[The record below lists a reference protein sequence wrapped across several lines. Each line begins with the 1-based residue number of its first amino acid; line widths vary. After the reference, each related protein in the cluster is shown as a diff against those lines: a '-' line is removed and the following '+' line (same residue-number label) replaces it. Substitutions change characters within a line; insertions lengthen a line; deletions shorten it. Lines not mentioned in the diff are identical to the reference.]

1 MISVHR
7 SCSPSWW
14 HPLQHRVPSL
24 VARKLALISEE
35 GLHTD
40 FAIRDRLSMCPTCF
54 SARLE
59 EPYDLLLSAQELLLE
74 EAGLDM
80 AALRRLSRW
89 GALAPQIGAKI
100 NATLR
105 KRTTGSLPIMRRSPS
120 QSVSGGLAKQDFP
133 SSRRC
138 VLILESL
145 GVTSSS
151 PIHVHFRCHH
161 MQLACTCTLPLGSNR
176 VYSVNVSMNYSEY

>member
-14 HPLQHRVPSL
+14 HPIQHRVFRWEQESWTT
-24 VARKLALISEE
+24 ASEE
-35 GLHTD
+35 GLQTH

-59 EPYDLLLSAQELLLE
+59 EPYDVLPAQELLLE

-133 SSRRC
+133 SSRRR

-151 PIHVHFRCHH
+151 PIHVHLRGHH
-161 MQLACTCTLPLGSNR
+161 MQFACTCTLLLGSKR
-176 VYSVNVSMNYSEY
+176 VYPVHKL

>member
-1 MISVHR
+1 M
-7 SCSPSWW
+7 
-14 HPLQHRVPSL
+14 
-24 VARKLALISEE
+24 
-35 GLHTD
+35 D
-40 FAIRDRLSMCPTCF
+40 FAIHDRPSMCPTCF

-59 EPYDLLLSAQELLLE
+59 EPYDVLPAQELLLE

-133 SSRRC
+133 SSHRR
-138 VLILESL
+138 VLILEKS
-145 GVTSSS
+145 
-151 PIHVHFRCHH
+151 
-161 MQLACTCTLPLGSNR
+161 
-176 VYSVNVSMNYSEY
+176 